1 MGFAVTFII
10 YVAAYIT
17 LHFRKWSLCTQSK
30 QISKQRFFSFLSFFL
45 MITIAVSV
53 SSSFS
58 TYATDKAKYTE
69 LFIRTFRQIQPAA
82 PGGKDNVY

>member
-1 MGFAVTFII
+1 MESMYSVQANFKTKV
-10 YVAAYIT
+10 
-17 LHFRKWSLCTQSK
+17 
-30 QISKQRFFSFLSFFL
+30 FFFPFFFFL

-58 TYATDKAKYTE
+58 YATDKAKYTE

>member
-1 MGFAVTFII
+1 MV
-10 YVAAYIT
+10 
-17 LHFRKWSLCTQSK
+17 
-30 QISKQRFFSFLSFFL
+30 
-45 MITIAVSV
+45 TIAVSV